1 MNPLKGIATSRR
13 ATGKFRF
20 VSAALLI
27 FGAIAG
33 AADNTPWKSK
43 PSQQWDD
50 NDLHRV
56 LFESP
61 WVHIAM
67 VTATW
72 RTPGDD
78 TTGLPAGSVPP
89 AANAGGVAQGGG
101 RSEGTSSLSVAAV
114 GSQRGEFP
122 TAQYYVDWVSSKTMR
137 AARAQYDVL
146 HSGKTQADAEKYAD
160 EPQPDYVILVQGGDM
175 RPFLRNDEK
184 FFQAN
189 SFLQLKKAGRKV
201 SSERVEYQRDADGKT
216 VAGVLF
222 FFGKKLPS
230 GDALIPP
237 DEKGVEFICKLG
249 NSNLK
254 ANFEPPKM
262 TALSGPDL

>member
-137 AARAQYDVL
+137 AARAQYDVFAL
-146 HSGKTQADAEKYAD
+146 GQDAS
-160 EPQPDYVILVQGGDM
+160 
-175 RPFLRNDEK
+175 RR
-184 FFQAN
+184 
-189 SFLQLKKAGRKV
+189 
-201 SSERVEYQRDADGKT
+201 
-216 VAGVLF
+216 
-222 FFGKKLPS
+222 
-230 GDALIPP
+230 
-237 DEKGVEFICKLG
+237 
-249 NSNLK
+249 
-254 ANFEPPKM
+254 
-262 TALSGPDL
+262 